1 MRIVFT
7 MKMEPV
13 ISNAD
18 VSRNGLFIGLW
29 TEAEVALG
37 FIVACSLCLP
47 KLIQVKGKKLR
58 GAIRHAS
65 TPWSSAT
72 SKSRKSWLWDSSRDS
87 SQQASRNSRQMRQF
101 DGERPMYYEERTE
114 LQRLNQV
121 GLKAMRDRHDIYRI
135 PSTAGNSVH
144 STNGYLESYYSR
156 SVGLE
161 QASLEEG
168 HVQTATTTRPVV
180 SRTISMRTQ
189 EVPVCLDSMDMI
201 EEDWED
207 ERRMLQQFELECN
220 RALNCGRPGS
230 FAI

>member
-1 MRIVFT
+1 

-13 ISNAD
+13 LSEAD

-29 TEAEVALG
+29 TEVEVSLG

-58 GAIRHAS
+58 GAFRHAS
-65 TPWSSAT
+65 TPWSSVT

-87 SQQASRNSRQMRQF
+87 SQQASRSSRQMKHL

-114 LQRLNQV
+114 LERLTQT
-121 GLKAMRDRHDIYRI
+121 GLKAKRDRHDIYRL

-144 STNGYLESYYSR
+144 STNVYSESNYSR
-156 SVGLE
+156 SIGL
-161 QASLEEG
+161 QRTSQDEG
-168 HVQTATTTRPVV
+168 QVQMTTIVRPEV
-180 SRTISMRTQ
+180 SRTISMMTQ
-189 EVPVCLDSMDMI
+189 EVPVCLDSVDMI

-207 ERRMLQQFELECN
+207 ERRMLREFELECL
-220 RALNCGRPGS
+220 RALNGGRPGS
-230 FAI
+230 FTI